1 MAKVLIIGAG
11 AREHIL
17 AKTFFKSPQVDQV
30 FVAPGNEGMIEERI
44 KIVPINIDDLKGM
57 VDFAKKEN
65 IDLTFVGSEE
75 PLVLGIV
82 DEFKKAGLKIFGP
95 NKTAAQLEGSKSFA
109 KSILKEANVPTAAFS
124 IVRSLSEARRA
135 LVKHDFPV
143 VFKLDGLAAGKGV
156 SVISS
161 CKQAEDYIVNL
172 YKNNSNTKLLIEEFM
187 QGPEFSLF
195 SLVGKNNTV
204 VHTPIAQDHKRR
216 FDGDKGPN
224 TGGMGAYSPVA
235 QISFAIIEKVI
246 KSIVEPV
253 LKVMQDKG
261 NPFTGVLY
269 TGLMLTKSGPKVIE
283 FNVRFGDPE
292 AQVVLPQL
300 KGDFYQMII
309 DLMDGR
315 KPLIEWQKKE
325 IYLAVVIAAP
335 GYPDN
340 VDKGFSVPLLDDL
353 PSDLQIDYAAVK
365 KDGHNLISSGGRV
378 ATIVGHAKKIQLAQK
393 DVYSYLDRSNL
404 QLAYRHD
411 IANQLAKFERDN
423 Q

>member
-1 MAKVLIIGAG
+1 M
-11 AREHIL
+11 
-17 AKTFFKSPQVDQV
+17 
-30 FVAPGNEGMIEERI
+30 
-44 KIVPINIDDLKGM
+44 
-57 VDFAKKEN
+57 
-65 IDLTFVGSEE
+65 
-75 PLVLGIV
+75 
-82 DEFKKAGLKIFGP
+82 
-95 NKTAAQLEGSKSFA
+95 
-109 KSILKEANVPTAAFS
+109 
-124 IVRSLSEARRA
+124 
-135 LVKHDFPV
+135 
-143 VFKLDGLAAGKGV
+143 
-156 SVISS
+156 
-161 CKQAEDYIVNL
+161 
-172 YKNNSNTKLLIEEFM
+172 
-187 QGPEFSLF
+187 
-195 SLVGKNNTV
+195 VGKNNTV

-335 GYPDN
+335 RL
-340 VDKGFSVPLLDDL
+340 S
-353 PSDLQIDYAAVK
+353 
-365 KDGHNLISSGGRV
+365 
-378 ATIVGHAKKIQLAQK
+378 
-393 DVYSYLDRSNL
+393 
-404 QLAYRHD
+404 
-411 IANQLAKFERDN
+411 
-423 Q
+423 

>member
-1 MAKVLIIGAG
+1 
-11 AREHIL
+11 
-17 AKTFFKSPQVDQV
+17 
-30 FVAPGNEGMIEERI
+30 
-44 KIVPINIDDLKGM
+44 
-57 VDFAKKEN
+57 
-65 IDLTFVGSEE
+65 
-75 PLVLGIV
+75 
-82 DEFKKAGLKIFGP
+82 
-95 NKTAAQLEGSKSFA
+95 
-109 KSILKEANVPTAAFS
+109 
-124 IVRSLSEARRA
+124 
-135 LVKHDFPV
+135 
-143 VFKLDGLAAGKGV
+143 
-156 SVISS
+156 
-161 CKQAEDYIVNL
+161 
-172 YKNNSNTKLLIEEFM
+172 KLLIEEFM

>member
-1 MAKVLIIGAG
+1 MAKALIIGAG

-17 AKTFFKSPQVDQV
+17 AKTFLKSPQVDQV
-30 FVAPGNEGMIEERI
+30 FVTPGNEGMIEERI

-156 SVISS
+156 SIISS
-161 CKQAEDYIVNL
+161 CQQAEDYIVNL
-172 YKNNSNTKLLIEEFM
+172 YKNNPNTKLLIEEFM

-235 QISFAIIEKVI
+235 QISSAIIEKVI

-261 NPFTGVLY
+261 NPFIGVLY
-269 TGLMLTKSGPKVIE
+269 TGLMLTKSGPKVVE

-292 AQVVLPQL
+292 AQVILPQL

-340 VDKGFSVPLLDDL
+340 VEKGFSAPLLDDL

-378 ATIVGHAKKIQLAQK
+378 ATIVGHAKKVQLAQK
-393 DVYSYLDRSNL
+393 DVYSYLNRSNL

>member
-1 MAKVLIIGAG
+1 
-11 AREHIL
+11 
-17 AKTFFKSPQVDQV
+17 
-30 FVAPGNEGMIEERI
+30 
-44 KIVPINIDDLKGM
+44 M

-143 VFKLDGLAAGKGV
+143 VFKLDGLAAEKGV

-224 TGGMGAYSPVA
+224 TGGIGAYSPV
-235 QISFAIIEKVI
+235 
-246 KSIVEPV
+246 
-253 LKVMQDKG
+253 
-261 NPFTGVLY
+261 
-269 TGLMLTKSGPKVIE
+269 
-283 FNVRFGDPE
+283 
-292 AQVVLPQL
+292 
-300 KGDFYQMII
+300 
-309 DLMDGR
+309 
-315 KPLIEWQKKE
+315 
-325 IYLAVVIAAP
+325 
-335 GYPDN
+335 
-340 VDKGFSVPLLDDL
+340 
-353 PSDLQIDYAAVK
+353 
-365 KDGHNLISSGGRV
+365 
-378 ATIVGHAKKIQLAQK
+378 
-393 DVYSYLDRSNL
+393 
-404 QLAYRHD
+404 
-411 IANQLAKFERDN
+411 
-423 Q
+423 

>member
-1 MAKVLIIGAG
+1 MAKALIIGAG

-17 AKTFFKSPQVDQV
+17 AKTFLKSPQVDQV
-30 FVAPGNEGMIEERI
+30 FVTPGNEGMIEERI

-156 SVISS
+156 SIISS
-161 CKQAEDYIVNL
+161 CQQAEDYIVNL
-172 YKNNSNTKLLIEEFM
+172 YKNNPNTKLLIEEFM

-235 QISFAIIEKVI
+235 QISSAIIEKVI

-269 TGLMLTKSGPKVIE
+269 TGLMLTKSGPKVVE

>member
-17 AKTFFKSPQVDQV
+17 AKTFLKSPQVDRV
-30 FVAPGNEGMIEERI
+30 FVAPGNEGMIEEQI
-44 KIVPINIDDLKGM
+44 KIVPINVDDLKGL
-57 VDFAKKEN
+57 VDFAKKET

-82 DEFKKAGLKIFGP
+82 DEFEKAGLKIFGP
-95 NKTAAQLEGSKSFA
+95 NKAAAQLEGSKSFA
-109 KSILKEANVPTAAFS
+109 KLILKEAKVPTAAFS
-124 IVRSLSEARRA
+124 IVQSLSEARRA

-156 SVISS
+156 SIISS
-161 CKQAEDYIVNL
+161 CQQAEDYIVDL

-235 QISFAIIEKVI
+235 QISSVVVEKVI
-246 KSIVEPV
+246 KSIIEPT
-253 LKVMQDKG
+253 LEVMQDKG
-261 NPFTGVLY
+261 NPFIGVLY
-269 TGLMLTKSGPKVIE
+269 TGLMLTKNGPKVVE

-300 KGDFYQMII
+300 NGDFYQMII
-309 DLMDGR
+309 DLLNGR
-315 KPLIEWQKKE
+315 RPLTEWQKKV

-335 GYPDN
+335 GYPND
-340 VDKGFSVPLLDDL
+340 VKKGFSTPTLSDIPL
-353 PSDLQIDYAAVK
+353 DLQIDYAAVK
-365 KDGHNLISSGGRV
+365 KDGHNLISDGGRV

-393 DVYSYLDRSNL
+393 NIYSYLDRSKL

-411 IANQLAKFERDN
+411 IAYQLANFEMKD
-423 Q
+423 

>member
-1 MAKVLIIGAG
+1 MAKILIIGAG

-17 AKTFFKSPQVDQV
+17 AKTFLKSPQVDQV

-57 VDFAKKEN
+57 VDFAKKGN

-82 DEFKKAGLKIFGP
+82 DEFKKAGLKILGP

-109 KSILKEANVPTAAFS
+109 KSILKEAKVPTAAFS
-124 IVRSLSEARRA
+124 VVRSLSEARRV

-156 SVISS
+156 SIISS
-161 CKQAEDYIVNL
+161 CQQAEDYIVNL
-172 YKNNSNTKLLIEEFM
+172 YKNNPNTKLLIEEFM

-216 FDGDKGPN
+216 FDGDKGRN

-235 QISFAIIEKVI
+235 QISSAILEKVI

-269 TGLMLTKSGPKVIE
+269 TGLMLTKSGPKVVE

-292 AQVVLPQL
+292 AQVILPQL

-309 DLMDGR
+309 DLIDGR

-340 VDKGFSVPLLDDL
+340 VEKGFPTPLLDDL

-365 KDGHNLISSGGRV
+365 KNGHNLISSGGRV
-378 ATIVGHAKKIQLAQK
+378 ATIVDHAKKVQLAQK

>member
-1 MAKVLIIGAG
+1 MAKALIIGAG

-17 AKTFFKSPQVDQV
+17 AKTFLKSPQVDQV
-30 FVAPGNEGMIEERI
+30 FVTPGNEGMIEERI

-65 IDLTFVGSEE
+65 IDLTFVGSEK

-156 SVISS
+156 SIISS
-161 CKQAEDYIVNL
+161 CQQAEDYIVNL
-172 YKNNSNTKLLIEEFM
+172 YKNNPNTKLLIEEFM

-235 QISFAIIEKVI
+235 QISSAIIEKVI

-269 TGLMLTKSGPKVIE
+269 TGLMLTKSGPKVVE

-292 AQVVLPQL
+292 AQVILPQL

-309 DLMDGR
+309 DLIDGR

-340 VDKGFSVPLLDDL
+340 VEKGFPTPLLDDL

-365 KDGHNLISSGGRV
+365 KNGHNLISSGGRV
-378 ATIVGHAKKIQLAQK
+378 ATIVDHAKKVQLAQK

>member
-17 AKTFFKSPQVDQV
+17 AKTFLKSPQVDQV

-124 IVRSLSEARRA
+124 IVRSLSEARSA

-156 SVISS
+156 SIISS
-161 CKQAEDYIVNL
+161 CQQAEDYIVNL

-224 TGGMGAYSPVA
+224 TGGMGAYSPVT
-235 QISFAIIEKVI
+235 QISSAIIEKVI

>member
-17 AKTFFKSPQVDQV
+17 AKIFLKSPQVDRV
-30 FVAPGNEGMIEERI
+30 FVAPGNEGMIEEQI
-44 KIVPINIDDLKGM
+44 KIVPINVDELKEL
-57 VDFAKKEN
+57 VDFAKKET

-82 DEFKKAGLKIFGP
+82 DEFEKAGLKIFGP
-95 NKTAAQLEGSKSFA
+95 NKAAAQLEGSKSFA
-109 KSILKEANVPTAAFS
+109 KSILKEAKVPTAAFS
-124 IVRSLSEARRA
+124 IVQSLSEARRA

-156 SVISS
+156 SIISS
-161 CKQAEDYIVNL
+161 CQQAEDYIVDL

-235 QISFAIIEKVI
+235 QISSVVVEKVI
-246 KSIVEPV
+246 KSIIEPT

-261 NPFTGVLY
+261 NPFIGVLY
-269 TGLMLTKSGPKVIE
+269 TGLMLTKNGPKVVE

-300 KGDFYQMII
+300 NGDFYQMII
-309 DLMDGR
+309 DLLNGR
-315 KPLIEWQKKE
+315 RPLTEWQKKE

-335 GYPDN
+335 GYPND
-340 VDKGFSVPLLDDL
+340 VKKGFSTPTLSDIPL
-353 PSDLQIDYAAVK
+353 DLQIDYAAVK
-365 KDGHNLISSGGRV
+365 KDGHNLISDGGRV
-378 ATIVGHAKKIQLAQK
+378 ATIVGHSKKIQSAQK
-393 DVYSYLDRSNL
+393 NIYSYLDRSKL

-411 IANQLAKFERDN
+411 IAYQLANFEMKD
-423 Q
+423 

>member
-1 MAKVLIIGAG
+1 MAKALIIGAG

-17 AKTFFKSPQVDQV
+17 AKTFLKSPQVDQV
-30 FVAPGNEGMIEERI
+30 FVTPGNEGMIEERI

-65 IDLTFVGSEE
+65 IDLTFVGSEK

-156 SVISS
+156 SIISS
-161 CKQAEDYIVNL
+161 CQQAEDYIVNL
-172 YKNNSNTKLLIEEFM
+172 YKNNPNTKLLIEEFM

-235 QISFAIIEKVI
+235 QISSAIIEKVI

-269 TGLMLTKSGPKVIE
+269 TGLMLTKSGPKVVE

-292 AQVVLPQL
+292 AQVILPQL

-309 DLMDGR
+309 DLIDGR

-340 VDKGFSVPLLDDL
+340 VEKGFPTPLLDDL

-365 KDGHNLISSGGRV
+365 KNGHNLISSGGRV
-378 ATIVGHAKKIQLAQK
+378 ATIVDHAKKVQLAQK

-411 IANQLAKFERDN
+411 
-423 Q
+423 

>member
-17 AKTFFKSPQVDQV
+17 AKTFLKSPQVDQV

-65 IDLTFVGSEE
+65 IDMTFVGSEE

-156 SVISS
+156 SIISS
-161 CKQAEDYIVNL
+161 CQQAEDYIVNL

-224 TGGMGAYSPVA
+224 TGGMGAYSPVT
-235 QISFAIIEKVI
+235 QISSAIIEKVI

>member
-17 AKTFFKSPQVDQV
+17 AKTFLKSPQVDQV

-109 KSILKEANVPTAAFS
+109 KSILKEAKVPTAAFS
-124 IVRSLSEARRA
+124 IVRSLSEARSA

-156 SVISS
+156 SIISS
-161 CKQAEDYIVNL
+161 CQQAEDYIVNL
-172 YKNNSNTKLLIEEFM
+172 YKNNPNTKLLIEEFM

-235 QISFAIIEKVI
+235 QISSAIIEKVI

-292 AQVVLPQL
+292 AQVILPQL

-340 VDKGFSVPLLDDL
+340 IDKGFSVPLLDDL

>member
-30 FVAPGNEGMIEERI
+30 FVTPGNEGMIEERI

-224 TGGMGAYSPVA
+224 TGGIGAYSPVA

-378 ATIVGHAKKIQLAQK
+378 ADCRSCKKIQLAQK